1 MTWRDALLRSN
12 ENTPYL
18 SWLRDRGSLTV
29 RLQGRG
35 GFAVRLL
42 RQELARPTRD
52 EAARLGIRADARAW
66 VREVALLCD
75 GIEVAFAHTVLPC
88 RPRGPVTRWLA
99 RLGSRSLG
107 SLLFSHS
114 GFVRGEIGFKQ
125 LDTRHPLFSSAQQV
139 IGGKEKTL
147 WARRSLFRFRAQSVL
162 VTEVFSPGLCVK
174 APVTMGN
181 LTFT

>member
-1 MTWRDALLRSN
+1 MTWRNALLRSD

-35 GFAVRLL
+35 RFAVRLL
-42 RQELARPTRD
+42 RQGLARPTRD
-52 EAARLGIRADARAW
+52 ETALLGMQADTLAW

-75 GIEVAFAHTVLPC
+75 GHEVAFAHTVLPC

-107 SLLFSHS
+107 SLLFSHV
-114 GFVRGEIGFKQ
+114 GFVRGEIGFKP
-125 LDTRHPLFSSAQQV
+125 LDARHPLFSSARHV
-139 IGGKEKTL
+139 IGGTGKTL
-147 WARRSLFRFRAQSVL
+147 WARRSLFSFGTQSVL
-162 VTEVFSPGLCVK
+162 VTEVFSPGLCGK
-174 APVTMGN
+174 
-181 LTFT
+181 